1 MTMTGY
7 YYIALSLTVA
17 VLGAAV
23 VARMTRTAP
32 RAWRLIATITAAV
45 FLLMLLVWIVQLNL
59 GATE

>member
-1 MTMTGY
+1 MAVTGY
-7 YYIALSLTVA
+7 YYIALSLVIA

-32 RAWRLIATITAAV
+32 QAWRLIATITAAL
-45 FLLMLLVWIVQLNL
+45 FLLMLLAWIVKVNL